1 VVEAD
6 GNRRSGVIQVTG
18 VTLRLMRHSNGRSSR
33 KGDETTKDWLRR
45 VTPDL
50 FLAAV
55 IALVI
60 TMAVHT
66 LDAIEEQRIIDT
78 AQTLGEDGLTIDE
91 RINVLDAS
99 IRRSTL
105 LYLPAL
111 AGFGGVAAGLGS
123 RRRRWAWLTAIGAII
138 PALLMGASFFVD
150 TPLPGSI
157 ATATY
162 VLITVS
168 LATAGVAMRNRF
180 LSKK

>member
-1 VVEAD
+1 
-6 GNRRSGVIQVTG
+6 
-18 VTLRLMRHSNGRSSR
+18 M
-33 KGDETTKDWLRR
+33 KDWLRR

-60 TMAVHT
+60 TMAVHM

-78 AQTLGEDGLTIDE
+78 AQTLAEDGLTIDE

-99 IRRSTL
+99 IRRSTF

-180 LSKK
+180 LSKQ